1 MIKYGTEQARRQS
14 IHLTKDLFEKTFLY
28 GDAMEELLPF
38 DLIDIQN
45 LCKSVYEKAEEIL
58 EQERNTVNQEDQES
72 EEEKGVG

>member
-14 IHLTKDLFEKTFLY
+14 IHLTKDLFEQTFLY